1 MTKTAK
7 TPRQIIKTKIIF
19 TENVLTFYPF
29 ISNFYITMRVK
40 IDKKKSRS
48 ELVFIINLS

>member
-1 MTKTAK
+1 MLMTKTAK
-7 TPRQIIKTKIIF
+7 TPRQISYDTIKTKIIF

-40 IDKKKSRS
+40 D
-48 ELVFIINLS
+48 